1 MEIKGIMKDFAL
13 NNFTNEE
20 LENVIR
26 KLLDRNGFASQKVD
40 APMPKQQP
48 EAFRIRVMQPLKF
61 GVEIIKPNPLKDFII
76 IGGRLNVSPPHQEA
90 IEKMDAS
97 VRDKMF
103 EDLRVS
109 LAMQKPNYKMNIIG
123 HKFTAIEMMLPIFV
137 VPQTFGR
144 DLFDGMDII
153 NKMFF
158 YAIFVMQKYFRES
171 GVSVPTSQGQS
182 SSQFYL

>member
-1 MEIKGIMKDFAL
+1 MNEFILNDFK
-13 NNFTNEE
+13 NDE
-20 LENVIR
+20 LEKTIR

-40 APMPKQQP
+40 APVPKQQP

-61 GVEIIKPNPLKDFII
+61 GVEIIKPNPLKDFVI
-76 IGGRLNVSPPHQEA
+76 IGGRLNVSPPHQDA

-97 VRDKMF
+97 IREKMF
-103 EDLRVS
+103 DDLRVS

-123 HKFTAIEMMLPIFV
+123 NKFTSIDMMFPIFI
-137 VPQTFGR
+137 VPLTFGR
-144 DLFDGMDII
+144 DLFEGMDLI

-171 GVSVPTSQGQS
+171 GVSVPTNQTQG

>member
-1 MEIKGIMKDFAL
+1 MTDFKI
-13 NNFTNEE
+13 NQFTDPE
-20 LENVIR
+20 LENTIR

-40 APMPKQQP
+40 APAPKQQP

-90 IEKMDAS
+90 IEKMDTS
-97 VRDKMF
+97 LREKMF
-103 EDLRVS
+103 DDLRVS
-109 LAMQKPNYKMNIIG
+109 LAMQKPNYKMNIAAN
-123 HKFTAIEMMLPIFV
+123 KFTSIDMMFPIFI

-144 DLFDGMDII
+144 DLFDGMDLI

-158 YAIFVMQKYFRES
+158 YAIFLMQRYFRES